1 MPGMDGDTDELITQ
15 LCTRIGMIMEDA
27 CMTAL
32 TMGAV
37 KGDGRAGSIGELE
50 VAAHRI
56 QALVA
61 AAKALLR

>member
-1 MPGMDGDTDELITQ
+1 MVPGMDGDTDEFITQ
-15 LCTRIGMIMEDA
+15 LCTHIGMIMEDA
-27 CMTAL
+27 CVTAV

-56 QALVA
+56 QALA
-61 AAKALLR
+61 SKP